1 MLLYLPYLSRETHL
15 RLLVMTKWDLSVRC
29 LKYQMEA
36 TSIVI
41 NKMAREIS
49 GIFLYS
55 VMGTLTMLF
64 AYQLN
69 TSITH
74 SVDPSL
80 KPMRYTNL

>member
-1 MLLYLPYLSRETHL
+1 MR
-15 RLLVMTKWDLSVRC
+15 D
-29 LKYQMEA
+29 

-55 VMGTLTMLF
+55 VRGTLIMLF
-64 AYQLN
+64 AYKLN
-69 TSITH
+69 ISIIP